1 MYIRWNRR
9 KRKTTSWQK
18 KTGCYLTAIAV
29 ESHREDGSPRQKVI
43 KCLGSI
49 GEERLEKVYA
59 RKRFWETVEK
69 KLHSISASDG
79 DKERII
85 SSIEKVVPKPSTDEI
100 EKDHQESIQLLKQIE
115 QRLKK
120 V

>member
-1 MYIRWNRR
+1 MKVI
-9 KRKTTSWQK
+9 
-18 KTGCYLTAIAV
+18 
-29 ESHREDGSPRQKVI
+29 EDGSPRQKVI

-49 GEERLEKVYA
+49 GEERLEKFMPA
-59 RKRFWETVEK
+59 KDFGKLSK

-115 QRLKK
+115 QRLKGVVHTK
-120 V
+120 VNHC